1 MQLPGSTAR
10 VVFGALPLWPPIVAT
25 RGPGGTSGRHRHHAI
40 HFVAATTGRL
50 QVRSVARGRWRQ
62 AAAVLTPPDV
72 AHEIDAGGVEVALV
86 FIDPESDAGLAMQ
99 ARMGTKLWFFEP
111 AQRDALLGDFK
122 PADMMGKEGPGWTG
136 RIVGLLGE
144 ARLPLRS
151 IHPRVR
157 RLLALLRELPPGADV
172 SLPALARKVGLSP
185 GRLMHAFTESIGIP
199 LRPYLAWLRLQRA
212 AAAVV
217 SGASLGEVAVAAGF
231 SDSAHMTRS
240 FRRMFGVTPSALR
253 PVSPA

>member
-1 MQLPGSTAR
+1 
-10 VVFGALPLWPPIVAT
+10 
-25 RGPGGTSGRHRHHAI
+25 
-40 HFVAATTGRL
+40 
-50 QVRSVARGRWRQ
+50 
-62 AAAVLTPPDV
+62 VLTPPDV
-72 AHEIDAGGVEVALV
+72 AHEIDASGLEVTLV

-99 ARMGTKLWFFEP
+99 ARMGTGLWFFEA
-111 AQRDALLGDFK
+111 AQRDALLDNFQ
-122 PADMMGKEGPGWTG
+122 PADLMGKQGPGWTG
-136 RIVGLLGE
+136 RIVRLLGE

-157 RLLALLRELPPGADV
+157 KLIGLLRELPPSADV

-185 GRLMHAFTESIGIP
+185 SRLMHAFTESIGIP

-217 SGASLGEVAVAAGF
+217 SGASLGEVAPAAGF

-240 FRRMFGVTPSALR
+240 FRRMFGVPPSALR
-253 PVSPA
+253 PMPPA

>member
-1 MQLPGSTAR
+1 MQLPASTAR
-10 VVFGALPLWPPIVAT
+10 VLIGALPLWPPIVAT

-40 HFVAATTGRL
+40 HFVAATTGTLR
-50 QVRSVARGRWRQ
+50 VRSSERGPWRHT
-62 AAAVLTPPDV
+62 AAVLTPPDV

-86 FIDPESDAGLAMQ
+86 FIDPESDTGLAMQ
-99 ARMGTKLWFFEP
+99 ARMGPRLWSFEP
-111 AQRDALLGDFK
+111 AQRDALLSDFQ
-122 PADMMGKEGPGWTG
+122 PADVMGKGGPGWTE
-136 RIVGLLGE
+136 RIVGSLGE
-144 ARLPLRS
+144 ARLPLRR

-157 RLLALLRELPPGADV
+157 KLLALLRELPPGADV
-172 SLPALARKVGLSP
+172 SLPALARKVSLSS

-217 SGASLGEVAVAAGF
+217 SGASLGEVAAAAGF

-240 FRRMFGVTPSALR
+240 FRRMFGVPPSALR
-253 PVSPA
+253 PKPPA